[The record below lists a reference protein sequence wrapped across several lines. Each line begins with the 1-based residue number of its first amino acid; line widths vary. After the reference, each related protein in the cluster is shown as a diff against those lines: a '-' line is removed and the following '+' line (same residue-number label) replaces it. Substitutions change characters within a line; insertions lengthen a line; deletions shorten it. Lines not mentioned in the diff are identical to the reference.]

1 MQFHQVSPLDVEGDY
16 VNLGAGCETGIYV
29 GDADGWHM
37 SSAVDTNL
45 YMTLQLTD
53 KEGNVIFYYEPED
66 TQWWITGFNPAYQDM
81 KAEDLIVQGTV
92 DFSQNPELFYLFM
105 EEYYDEKGWCF
116 DEESKTMYYT
126 W

>member
-1 MQFHQVSPLDVEGDY
+1 
-16 VNLGAGCETGIYV
+16 
-29 GDADGWHM
+29 M

-53 KEGNVIFYYEPED
+53 KEGNVIFYYEPGD

-105 EEYYDEKGWCF
+105 KKYSIVEEWCF